1 VHVDAV
7 DTCGREAELEGC
19 LQCVDGRPR
28 AFGDTARYL
37 DHAID
42 EEVAMCIEHG
52 DVVLRAAAV
61 DANDHTRRVAHDGR
75 CYVAPVT
82 CPAVW
87 LSWKISSATAVAL
100 GVVWFVARRNVAW
113 PRWIP
118 SLAKEGS
125 LLFLIYS
132 VWHKLGALPLNVA
145 GDALARGLRVWDAE
159 RWMHLPNEVTMQRW
173 ALHAIW
179 FVQFF
184 NVYYIV
190 FHVAP
195 LGIFLVWLYVRHRDR
210 FPYWRNQLAFV
221 SIVGQCIQFIPVA
234 PPRFFPQLGF
244 VDTAALY
251 GPTVYRSG
259 GVGDP
264 GQLAAMPS
272 MHVAW
277 AMVVGIGAVTAS
289 RSRWRWLG
297 ALHALCTVLA
307 VTLTAYHWLLD
318 GIVATG
324 LLLIGM
330 GVAAGWNRAQAAR
343 RRTAASGATAASR
356 SLGHPSS

>member
-1 VHVDAV
+1 
-7 DTCGREAELEGC
+7 
-19 LQCVDGRPR
+19 
-28 AFGDTARYL
+28 
-37 DHAID
+37 
-42 EEVAMCIEHG
+42 
-52 DVVLRAAAV
+52 
-61 DANDHTRRVAHDGR
+61 
-75 CYVAPVT
+75 
-82 CPAVW
+82 VW

-100 GVVWFVARRNVAW
+100 GLVWPIALRRPAW
-113 PRWIP
+113 PSWLP

-132 VWHKLGALPLNVA
+132 VWHKLGALPLNIG
-145 GDALARGLRVWDAE
+145 GDALSRGLSVWDAE
-159 RWMHLPNEVTMQRW
+159 RWLHLPNEVTLQHW

-179 FVQFF
+179 FVQFL

-244 VDTAALY
+244 IDTAAVY
-251 GPTVYRSG
+251 GPTVYRGG

-289 RSRWRWLG
+289 RSRWRWVG
-297 ALHALCTVLA
+297 ALHALFTVLA

-318 GIVATG
+318 GLVATG

-330 GVAAGWNRAQAAR
+330 CVGVLWNRAQAAR
-343 RRTAASGATAASR
+343 RRPLASGATADSR
-356 SLGHPSS
+356 SLGQPSV